1 MDTRTKIFSTA
12 ALVFAGLGLL
22 LIVEAQSFG
31 KLRYIACDVGQG
43 DGQLI
48 ITPSGGEIV
57 IDGGPNSKILDC
69 LSAKM
74 PFWDRKIE
82 LVVLTHPQQDHLA
95 GLLDVIEKYDIDT
108 LMTTNVKNESDTFKR
123 WQEKVF
129 KKKLKF
135 YTPKAG
141 DELIVDDKTRL
152 KILWPGES
160 QNKEWK
166 LKAPSDLNETAIV
179 MKLVYG
185 PPTGGFCAYLTGD
198 ITKEILETVIDGKCP
213 VLKVAH
219 HGSKTGTNDAV
230 LEKAKPEVAII
241 QVGKNN
247 RFGHPNKEVLDLLGS
262 KGIKILRNDTDGTI
276 EIESDGQSYQVKSD
290 RN

>member
-1 MDTRTKIFSTA
+1 MDLRTKIFSTA

-22 LIVEAQSFG
+22 LIVEAQSIG

-48 ITPSGGEIV
+48 ITPSGQEILV
-57 IDGGPNSKILDC
+57 DGGPNSKILDC

-108 LMTTNVKNESDTFKR
+108 LMTTGVGNESDTFKR
-123 WQEKVF
+123 WEELVN
-129 KKKLKF
+129 KKRLKI
-135 YTPKAG
+135 YRPKAG
-141 DELIVDDKTRL
+141 DELVIDDKTRL
-152 KILWPGES
+152 KILWPGEG
-160 QNKEWK
+160 QAEEWK
-166 LKAPSDLNETAIV
+166 VKAPSDLNETV
-179 MKLVYG
+179 VVFKLVYG
-185 PPTGGFCAYLTGD
+185 DFCAYLTGD
-198 ITKEILETVIDGKCP
+198 ITKEILETVIDGKCA
-213 VLKVAH
+213 VLKVSH
-219 HGSKTGTNDAV
+219 HGSKTGTSDAI

-247 RFGHPNKEVLDLLGS
+247 RFGHPHKEVLDLLGS
-262 KGIKILRNDTDGTI
+262 KGIKILRNDTDGAI
-276 EIESDGQSYQVKSD
+276 EIDTDGKSL
-290 RN
+290 NLTH